1 MDNVQ
6 LLRKRTSLTFW
17 WQPGK
22 CAASVVWVLFALP
35 LKNVRPLSLAA
46 LEWREALLLGSFAMF
61 AEYTATPCMEK
72 TGERVEN
79 KEHPTIGDTT
89 LQVKLNGSPDG
100 CDQWRSSPKKTRAM
114 DSCYIYWSYLTTPV
128 SISVSKYEEI
138 HSAKTIHIVVLKK
151 AENNS
156 CLFVLVNKSN

>member
-22 CAASVVWVLFALP
+22 WAASVVWGVVRNAPEECSTSLP
-35 LKNVRPLSLAA
+35 CCSGVKR
-46 LEWREALLLGSFAMF
+46 SFAPGLF
-61 AEYTATPCMEK
+61 RHVSPYTATPCMEK

-100 CDQWRSSPKKTRAM
+100 CDQWRRSPKKTRAM